1 MSNRS
6 LALAVATLVSMYIGS
21 AEAQSVYV
29 APGGVY
35 IAGGPVYVIPGPN
48 NGVAPYVAPTNGYG
62 YGYGPPAMVMPPP
75 PVVAPTA
82 YYAPAAGSYRAPV
95 LAYGAEYAPR
105 PPLPVPYYGNG
116 RCAYSRCY

>member
-6 LALAVATLVSMYIGS
+6 LALAMATLASMCIGN

-35 IAGGPVYVIPGPN
+35 IAGGPVYVVPAPN
-48 NGVAPYVAPTNGYG
+48 GAAPYVAPTNGYG
-62 YGYGPPAMVMPPP
+62 YGPPAVIAPPP
-75 PVVAPTA
+75 AVDPTA
-82 YYAPAAGSYRAPV
+82 YYAPAAGYYGAPV
-95 LAYGAEYAPR
+95 LAYGAEFPPR
-105 PPLPVPYYGNG
+105 PPLPVPYYRNG

>member
-6 LALAVATLVSMYIGS
+6 LVLAMATLASMYIGS

-48 NGVAPYVAPTNGYG
+48 NGVPPYVAPTNGYG
-62 YGYGPPAMVMPPP
+62 YGPPAVIAPPP
-75 PVVAPTA
+75 PVAAPTA
-82 YYAPAAGSYRAPV
+82 YYGPAAGYYGAPV
-95 LAYGAEYAPR
+95 LAYGGEFAPR
-105 PPLPVPYYGNG
+105 PPLPIPYYRNG

>member
-6 LALAVATLVSMYIGS
+6 LALAMATLASMYIGS

-35 IAGGPVYVIPGPN
+35 IAGGPVYVIPTPN

-62 YGYGPPAMVMPPP
+62 YGYGPPTVVAPP

-82 YYAPAAGSYRAPV
+82 YYAPAAIYYGAPV
-95 LAYGAEYAPR
+95 VAYGAEIVPR
-105 PPLPVPYYGNG
+105 PPLPVPYYRNG

>member
-6 LALAVATLVSMYIGS
+6 LALAAATLASMYIGN

-35 IAGGPVYVIPGPN
+35 IAGGPVYVNPAPN
-48 NGVAPYVAPTNGYG
+48 GAAPYVAPTKG
-62 YGYGPPAMVMPPP
+62 YGYGPPAVIAPPP
-75 PVVAPTA
+75 IVAPSA
-82 YYAPAAGSYRAPV
+82 YYAPAAGYYRAPV
-95 LAYGAEYAPR
+95 LAYEAEFAPR
-105 PPLPVPYYGNG
+105 PPLPVPYYRNG